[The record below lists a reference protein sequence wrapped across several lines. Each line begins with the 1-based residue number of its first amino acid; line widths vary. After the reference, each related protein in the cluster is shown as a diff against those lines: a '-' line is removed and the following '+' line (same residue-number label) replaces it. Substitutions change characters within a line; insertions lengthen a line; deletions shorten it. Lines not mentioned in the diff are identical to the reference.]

1 MPVAIIPGGIMIS
14 TMFVSWFTVAAVAL
28 SVAMSVASYAM
39 TAASKPKMPK
49 YSQTSQGH
57 LVNSQLSNE
66 PVRVVY
72 GQCRVGGNRVFVN
85 AAGDDHKYL
94 ALAITWSEGPIEGIA
109 TDFSGSR
116 IKFDDKRMQYYYDYH
131 GLVLVIN
138 DNHYGTADQEV
149 DAYLSNGTY
158 GNPRWNDPMK
168 WTAYSSFILTYN
180 EEAWSKLP
188 DITAVIQG
196 RTLYDPRTGTV
207 SWGTGDTPQSRN
219 PALVWLDFMTND
231 RYGMGIPYS
240 LIDLDSVSTVA
251 TWCDAQDPWIQF
263 DGAIID
269 QMPFMEVLH
278 DIMDSFRGYMI
289 WSGGKYYL
297 KNYAAD
303 SAVMSLTEKDI
314 NTLPDRF
321 QISMPGIPETP
332 NQAKVT
338 FYDPDDDYTAKTLT
352 ITDST
357 NLTLDGEPRVM
368 DKVLIGVGSYELAA
382 HIGTFHLKRARYNKT
397 YTLPCSIRT
406 LALDPGDIVQT
417 THSFPGWTN
426 ERMRLVSSSIT
437 PDQQLSCTFQE
448 ENNDIY
454 DMTGIH
460 VAVHS
465 AYNSTISDPNI
476 NHAIPSGLVATTGPD
491 ETTDQDKLDTY
502 ILFQCNNVESGL
514 AYEFR
519 WRKKG
524 ETRWEKKVIEDP
536 GPQIGEP
543 TFTGSGK
550 LTMATD
556 GEFTETTAASYRV
569 EITDSS
575 YPNKFRWSDD
585 GGVTWDATD
594 VVIDGD
600 LQHLNNG
607 VMVEFLSTTA
617 ITLGKLVFHVRYTGV
632 VGDRW
637 DFTASPSPTT
647 IKLRLGGLPYNTKY
661 YWAVR
666 SIGKD
671 NRKSK
676 WSWPAPT
683 TITTWAPPVPSMAGY
698 YPKISRIKP
707 KKIRI
712 DWSDW
717 PDFGEYFVKAYKV
730 MYKVGA
736 YADISKYTLR
746 HKCSNK
752 ESSYTDADLPR
763 KITYDIRVVP
773 VGYTQD
779 GFPSDSDETLTDSD
793 SVYVSSTM
801 PVVTEL

>member
-1 MPVAIIPGGIMIS
+1 MPVAVVGGGIMIS

-39 TAASKPKMPK
+39 TSAKPKMPK

-57 LVNSQLSNE
+57 LINSQLSND

-94 ALAITWSEGPIEGIA
+94 AIALTWSEGPIEGIA
-109 TDFSGSR
+109 TDLSGTR
-116 IKFDDKRMQYYYDYH
+116 VKFDDKRMQYYDDYK
-131 GLVLVIN
+131 GLDLVQTN
-138 DNHYGTADQEV
+138 NHLGTADQTS
-149 DAYLSNGTY
+149 DTLLSNGTY

-168 WTAYSSFILTYN
+168 WTAYSSFILSYN
-180 EEAWSKLP
+180 EEAWSKMP
-188 DITAVIQG
+188 DITAVIKG

-207 SWGTGDTPQSRN
+207 SWGTGDTPQSQN

-231 RYGMGIPYS
+231 RYGMGISYS
-240 LIDLDSVSTVA
+240 LIDLPSVSTVA

-263 DGAIID
+263 NGGIFD
-269 QMPFMEVLH
+269 QMPFIEVLQ

-289 WSGGKYYL
+289 WSEGKYYL

-303 SAVMSLTEKDI
+303 SAVMTLTERDI

-382 HIGTFHLKRARYNKT
+382 HIGTYHLKRARYNKT

-406 LALDPGDIVQT
+406 IALDPGDIIQT

-426 ERMRLVSSSIT
+426 ERMRLVSASVT

-448 ENNDIY
+448 ENNSIY
-454 DMTGIH
+454 DMTGVH

-465 AYNSTISDPNI
+465 AYNSTISDPDLK
-476 NHAIPSGLVATTGPD
+476 HDTPTGLVATTGMD
-491 ETTDQDKLDTY
+491 DTTDQDKLDTY
-502 ILFQCNNVESGL
+502 LLFQCDNMEAGL
-514 AYEFR
+514 SYEFR
-519 WRKKG
+519 YRKKG
-524 ETRWEKKVIEDP
+524 DSKWFKKVIEDP
-536 GPQIGEP
+536 GAQISEP
-543 TFTGSGK
+543 TFTGTGS
-550 LTMATD
+550 LTMGVD
-556 GEFTETTAASYRV
+556 GEYTETTNKTYKV
-569 EITDSS
+569 EITDSG

-585 GGVTWDATD
+585 GGATWEATD
-594 VVIDGD
+594 VEVNGD
-600 LQHLNNG
+600 LQILNNG
-607 VMVEFLSTTA
+607 VMVEFASTETV
-617 ITLGKLVFHVRYTGV
+617 IVGGFTFHTRYSGHI
-632 VGDRW
+632 GDYW
-637 DFTASPSPTT
+637 TFTASPQPST
-647 IKLRLGGLPYNTKY
+647 ISVKIGSLPYNTKY
-661 YWAVR
+661 YWCVR
-666 SIGKD
+666 TAGKD

-676 WSWPAPT
+676 WAWPAPT
-683 TITTWAPPVPSMAGY
+683 TIVTACPPVPSMSDYTPSIAT
-698 YPKISRIKP
+698 IKP

-717 PDFGEYFVKAYKV
+717 PDFGKYFVKKYKI

-736 YADISKYTLR
+736 FADISKYTLKDKVDNTR
-746 HKCSNK
+746 
-752 ESSYTDADLPR
+752 SSYTAVDMSR
-763 KITYDIRVVP
+763 KVTYDFRIIP

-779 GFPSDSDETLTDSD
+779 GFPSEQYETITEGDK
-793 SVYVSSTM
+793 VYASSTM
-801 PVVTEL
+801 PVITEH